1 MRGTPRCSAGPRC
14 YSTASNAGG
23 VHSHLHIASC
33 ALDVYP
39 TKFSCRHSVV
49 IDSKT
54 WGQIRAQNQY
64 ISESYSHL
72 PMIVLTFLALNIPP
86 ALASICS
93 KFGAVKTMMI
103 LLGVAASEL
112 LFLK

>member
-1 MRGTPRCSAGPRC
+1 
-14 YSTASNAGG
+14 
-23 VHSHLHIASC
+23 
-33 ALDVYP
+33 
-39 TKFSCRHSVV
+39 
-49 IDSKT
+49 
-54 WGQIRAQNQY
+54 
-64 ISESYSHL
+64 
-72 PMIVLTFLALNIPP
+72 MIVLTFLALNIPP